1 MRRAVTGYRLTVA
14 LLLALLSTVVLANS
28 WGVFQTDIKPEVYL
42 APGEMLR
49 HYLSSWTSSPYL
61 GSPNFN
67 VGLVPVLLVTTA
79 LGALGLDPELSF
91 KLFHLGLWV
100 LAAWGASRLLRTLV
114 PSASRWAGLV
124 TGVAYVANPYTVT
137 AGSTLAIALP
147 LALLPV
153 LLVAYVRALRAPRSW
168 GWPAAFA
175 LVFAAMSGM
184 NVAIVPVL
192 QLLLLLPLAITV
204 RHEQGLR
211 WRQVLAVTARC
222 GLLVVLLSLYWLV
235 PAAAA
240 LTTGGQIVES
250 SETLEGIAKVSS
262 LTEVLRGLGLWAI
275 YGRDASGPW
284 VPQYAAYV
292 AQPVFVLLTALW
304 PAAALASLRWVP
316 RRMERLVAV
325 TTGLVAVVMVGLFP
339 ASGSSPFAWL
349 LARSFDLVPALLAF
363 RTTNKIGA
371 GLALFFAL
379 ALGLAAAQVVP
390 RVLRTPGLAPVAV
403 SATLVAL
410 FAWTAPAFTGNLYIS
425 PLDVPDYWHDA
436 ARQVDAGDDRGR
448 VLVLPGQTRSAY
460 RWSLER
466 PDDLP
471 NSLFTR
477 DAVIPETTPNTS
489 APGANFLA
497 ALDDTLQSGTEP
509 RHETSVYARY
519 LGADQVLL
527 RHDVRWEPWGGARP
541 GQTADALSGDPG
553 LSGVANFGR
562 PGENTLAPGSTPAS
576 QAEALLPPLQLYGVQ
591 DARPV
596 VRATALDGQ
605 YLVAGDGWAV
615 ASMAAAGL
623 LDENPGFRYAQDVS
637 VDELRSTLQQE
648 RSRLVLTD
656 TNQRRDAI
664 PNRLTA
670 GQGAPLPADVPL
682 GISRTLGD
690 DPADQSVLVTS
701 GVQVSATS
709 QGGAFFDLPYGVP
722 QNAVDGDPSTSWL
735 FGDFRRAEGTSLT
748 ASLPQAR
755 EIGRVR
761 ITPTALGD
769 VRISELEVSAGGTT
783 RRVPVDGTR
792 PVSVDLGGAEADE
805 VRVEVTG
812 ITGDGFSLVGI
823 SEIDLGDDLVAE
835 RTVRTPQTFDRL
847 YGELSSAERAEFA
860 QMPLDVLLRRVTGS
874 ASASDDTER
883 FLVRDLS
890 VPDDREYR
898 ASAHVRVDGDV
909 EPVYDELLDDT
920 RGWTMT
926 SSAYDF
932 YNPLVR
938 ASRAADGDAGTAWV
952 PSQDMQDAWWQ
963 VSGPSRA
970 VDRVVIRQE
979 ADAEGEG
986 ETQYAS
992 QVEVSVD
999 GESVG
1004 RYDVGRGRTR
1014 LDLPEGTRGRT
1025 VRVTIT
1031 RVDGR
1036 LAGRPA
1042 RFTTIDTGRDVRVEP
1057 GDGSASC
1064 VSVATLD
1071 GEPVRMRPSDPAAPL
1086 AGPGSDGTTWRACE
1100 RVELSAG
1107 EHQLRPVEGWQLDD
1121 LTLRDVQGRTVARPT
1136 PPPVTQVHDD
1146 LDLGT
1151 TVEVGPAF
1159 GPYVLSTGQGFDP
1172 RWRASIDGED
1182 LGDPV
1187 VVDGYAVGWVVE
1199 DNAAHTVHIDF
1210 APQRWANVAL
1220 GVSLLTLLVCLVL
1233 LYRAVVPRAVRPGR
1247 EGSPFARWRRRDDEA
1262 PALAGVTREHHD
1274 VFEDPDARERVDP
1287 APDDTPSTGAVVDAP
1302 PGATASHR
1310 RLPAALRT
1318 RVAAEVAVVLVGGF
1332 FLGVGGLLGGLAAVA
1347 LARHP
1352 RARSGM
1358 LILGGVAL
1366 VLAGVVLYVVLGRDV
1381 WPTVSAD
1388 VVARS
1393 LVPHHVV
1400 AAGLVWAVT
1409 GALWRSVEKEDSDE
1423 PVEL

>member
-14 LLLALLSTVVLANS
+14 FLLALLTTVVLANS

-49 HYLSSWTSSPYL
+49 QYLSSWTTSPYL

-67 VGLVPVLLVTTA
+67 VGLVPVLLVTTSLA
-79 LGALGLDPELSF
+79 ALGLDPELSF

-114 PSASRWAGLV
+114 PGASRWAGLV

-153 LLVAYVRALRAPRSW
+153 MLVAYVRALRAPRSW
-168 GWPAAFA
+168 AWPAAFA

-192 QLLLLLPLAITV
+192 QLLLLLPVAITV

-211 WRQVLAVTARC
+211 WREVLAVTARC
-222 GLLVVLLSLYWLV
+222 ALLVVLLSLYWLV

-240 LTTGGQIVES
+240 LSTGGQIVES

-262 LTEVLRGLGLWAI
+262 LTEVLRGVGLWSI
-275 YGRDASGPW
+275 YGRDANGPW
-284 VPQYAAYV
+284 VPEHAVYV
-292 AQPVFVLLTALW
+292 AQPVFILLTALW

-316 RRMERLVAV
+316 RRIERLVAV

-349 LARSFDLVPALLAF
+349 LARAFELVPALLAL

-379 ALGLAAAQVVP
+379 ALGLAAVRVVP
-390 RVLRTPGLAPVAV
+390 RVMRTPGLAPVAL
-403 SATLVAL
+403 SGALVAL
-410 FAWTAPAFTGNLYIS
+410 FAWTAPALTGNLYIS

-489 APGANFLA
+489 APGANLLA
-497 ALDDTLQSGTEP
+497 ALDDTLQSGSEP
-509 RHETSVYARY
+509 RHVTSAYARY

-541 GQTADALSGDPG
+541 GQTADALSGDAG
-553 LSGVANFGR
+553 LSGIANFGR
-562 PGENTLAPGSTPAS
+562 PGQNTLAPGTSPAS
-576 QAEALLPPLQLYGVQ
+576 QAEALLPPLQLYGVG
-591 DARPV
+591 DPRPV

-605 YLVAGDGWAV
+605 YLVAGDGWSV

-623 LDENPGFRYAQDVS
+623 LQESPGFRYAHDVTA
-637 VDELRSTLQQE
+637 DDLRATVRQE

-664 PNRLTA
+664 SNRLTA
-670 GQGAPLPADVPL
+670 GQGAAIPADVPL
-682 GISRTLGD
+682 GISRALGE
-690 DPADQSVLVTS
+690 DPADQSVLVPS
-701 GVQVSATS
+701 GVRVSATS

-722 QNAVDGDPSTSWL
+722 ENALDGDPSTAWL
-735 FGDFRRAEGTSLT
+735 FGDFRRAKGESLT
-748 ASLPQAR
+748 ATLPQAQQL
-755 EIGRVR
+755 GRVR
-761 ITPTALGD
+761 ITPKALGD
-769 VRISELEVSAGGTT
+769 VRISELEVTAGGTT
-783 RRVPVDGTR
+783 RRVEVSGTR
-792 PVSVDLGGAEADE
+792 AVTVDLGGVTADE

-812 ITGDGFSLVGI
+812 IAGDGFSLVGI
-823 SEIDLGDDLVAE
+823 SEIDLGDDLRAE
-835 RTVRTPQTFDRL
+835 RTIRTPQTFDRL
-847 YGELSSAERAEFA
+847 YGELSASERRDFA
-860 QMPLDVLLRRVTGS
+860 RMPLDVLLRRVTNSG
-874 ASASDDTER
+874 SASDDAEQG
-883 FLVRDLS
+883 LSRDFS

-898 ASAHVRVDGDV
+898 ASAHVRVDGDL
-909 EPVYDELLDDT
+909 EPVYDELLDDS

-938 ASRAADGDAGTAWV
+938 ASRAADGDDSTAWV

-963 VSGPSRA
+963 VSGPARA
-970 VDRVVIRQE
+970 VDRVVVEQE
-979 ADAEGEG
+979 ADESGED
-986 ETQYAS
+986 ETQFAS
-992 QVEVSVD
+992 EVEVSVD

-1014 LDLPEGTRGRT
+1014 LPLPEGTRGRT

-1031 RVDGR
+1031 EVDGR
-1036 LAGRPA
+1036 LAGRAA
-1042 RFTTIDTGRDVRVEP
+1042 RFTTIDTGRDVRVTP
-1057 GDGSASC
+1057 GDGSAAC
-1064 VSVATLD
+1064 TTVATVD
-1071 GEPVRMRPSDPAAPL
+1071 GEPLRMRPVDEAAPL
-1086 AGPGSDGTTWRACE
+1086 AGPASDGTAWRACE
-1100 RVELSAG
+1100 QVDLSWG
-1107 EHQLRPVEGWQLDD
+1107 EHELRPAAGWQLDE

-1136 PPPVTQVHDD
+1136 PPPVTQVHAD

-1159 GPYVLSTGQGFDP
+1159 GPYVLSTGQGYDP

-1187 VVDGYAVGWVVE
+1187 VVDGYSVGWVVE
-1199 DNAAHTVHIDF
+1199 DNAAHTVHVDF
-1210 APQRWANVAL
+1210 APQRWANLAL

-1233 LYRAVVPRAVRPGR
+1233 LYRAVVPRAQRPDRG
-1247 EGSPFARWRRRDDEA
+1247 GSLLARWRRRRGDEPAADDAASDDHA
-1262 PALAGVTREHHD
+1262 PTDPAGTDTDPVAATAAAVEPQPDEERHEREH
-1274 VFEDPDARERVDP
+1274 
-1287 APDDTPSTGAVVDAP
+1287 
-1302 PGATASHR
+1302 AS

-1332 FLGVGGLLGGLAAVA
+1332 FLGVGGLLGALAAVA
-1347 LARHP
+1347 VARRP

-1400 AAGLVWAVT
+1400 AAGLVWAIT
-1409 GALWRSVEKEDSDE
+1409 GALWRSVEEEDSDE
-1423 PVEL
+1423 PAEHR